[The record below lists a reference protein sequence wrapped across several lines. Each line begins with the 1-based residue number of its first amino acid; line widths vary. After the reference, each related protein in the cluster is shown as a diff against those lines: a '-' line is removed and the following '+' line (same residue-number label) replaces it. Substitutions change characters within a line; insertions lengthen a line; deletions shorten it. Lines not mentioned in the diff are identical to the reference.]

1 VLVVRH
7 LNKAAA
13 NNPLYRGGGSIGI
26 IGAARMAFVVGK
38 DPQDENRRVL
48 ASTKN
53 NLAMPP
59 ASLMFGLEEAE
70 GGSVRVTWLGPSEV
84 SAKDLLATPQD
95 QEHSDARSEA
105 VEFLND
111 VLADGSLPAKQVVEE
126 ADDAGIA
133 EKTLRRAK
141 RILDVIV
148 YRESAVGEKR
158 GLGRWMWKLPMVEL
172 VEDGVQGGHQDVQ
185 GGQGALKEDGG
196 HLEHVEGT
204 QTRESGIDKPDVQ
217 GGHVV
222 PSRWP
227 DDQDGH
233 RSSLPENGHLEEC
246 GHGYGGG
253 KGCFLCDPNHPYRQK
268 ESAP

>member
-1 VLVVRH
+1 
-7 LNKAAA
+7 
-13 NNPLYRGGGSIGI
+13 
-26 IGAARMAFVVGK
+26 
-38 DPQDENRRVL
+38 VL

-59 ASLMFGLEEAE
+59 TSLMFGLEEAE

-95 QEHSDARSEA
+95 QEHSDARGEA

-111 VLADGSLPAKQVVEE
+111 VLADGPLPAKQVIDE

-133 EKTLRRAK
+133 EKTLRRTK
-141 RILDVIV
+141 KILDVIV

-158 GLGRWMWKLPMVEL
+158 GSGRWMWKLPMVEL
-172 VEDGVQGGHQDVQ
+172 VEDGVQGGHQDIQ

-196 HLEHVEGT
+196 HLEQVEGT

-217 GGHVV
+217 DDHLEETT
-222 PSRWP
+222 WP

-233 RSSLPENGHLEEC
+233 RSSLPESGHLEEC
-246 GHGYGGG
+246 IHGYEGG
-253 KGCFLCDPNHPYRQK
+253 KGCYLCDLDHPHRK
-268 ESAP
+268 NGSAS